1 MENTTPSLFCE
12 PVSILAWHVCDTDQ
26 LLCSSCQWIYVDTD
40 DLDRVFSFAGRFF
53 KYSIRRRLRCP
64 GPRSRHLLA
73 QKTLE
78 LHTEQLEA
86 CHVPK
91 KVFRT
96 ERCGGVAYADSTP
109 TPSYQFRNC
118 WVRPLP
124 RTQRVAQLRPHK
136 NYLLTAGLLCDANER
151 TALEALLLKAGVVR
165 IASGEHMS
173 HSYCGMPH
181 DGEFLLRR

>member
-1 MENTTPSLFCE
+1 MACLSATRISCYAALVSGFMWIPTTSTGSFRLPAVFLNT
-12 PVSILAWHVCDTDQ
+12 
-26 LLCSSCQWIYVDTD
+26 
-40 DLDRVFSFAGRFF
+40 
-53 KYSIRRRLRCP
+53 
-64 GPRSRHLLA
+64 RSD
-73 QKTLE
+73 
-78 LHTEQLEA
+78 
-86 CHVPK
+86 
-91 KVFRT
+91 
-96 ERCGGVAYADSTP
+96 GGGAYADSTP

-136 NYLLTAGLLCDANER
+136 NYLQTAGLLCDANER